1 MKVFSIFT
9 ICLFSISVFA
19 QNKMNIIPASDKM
32 VSIQEGD
39 EIYKNS
45 WTISPDLK
53 PDVYYTKC
61 KNCKVTFLTDQAQ
74 YSVNVKSGKSYDFI
88 ILLNGKDTAWT
99 RIVCDESKFP
109 KDYLSIL
116 KKAKNYNTG
125 EKRDIPKFT
134 YQKPDNPNLMEL
146 RKGFKLDSIAGT
158 GNEISKILNLMHW
171 IHQLIPHDGQHE
183 NPVVKNAMSMIT
195 VCKKDNR
202 GLNCRGLGTVLNE
215 CYLSMG
221 FKSRFITCMPKDT
234 IFDDCHVIN
243 VVYSNDL
250 GKWIWLD
257 PTHDA
262 FVMNET
268 GELLSVEEVR
278 DRVISGKP
286 LILNPTANWN
296 NKVSTTKKEYLYNY
310 MAKNLYR
317 IECPLNS
324 EYNVETRV
332 NGMKYEYVE
341 LLPLDGYRQTPIIR
355 TVMNKTNNTKFI
367 NYTTNNPKV
376 FWAKPE

>member
-1 MKVFSIFT
+1 MKIFSIII
-9 ICLFSISVFA
+9 ICLFCCSVFA
-19 QNKMNIIPASDKM
+19 QTKMNIIPASDKM

-45 WTISPDLK
+45 WTISPELK
-53 PDVYYTKC
+53 PDEYYTKC

-74 YSVNVKSGKSYDFI
+74 YSVNVKSGKSYNFI

-116 KKAKNYNTG
+116 KKGKKYNFD

-183 NPVVKNAMSMIT
+183 NPTVKNAMSMIT

-257 PTHDA
+257 PTNDA
-262 FVMNET
+262 YVMNET

-296 NKVSTTKKEYLYNY
+296 NKVSTTKKDYLYNY

-341 LLPLDGYRQTPIIR
+341 LLPLDGYRQTPVIR
-355 TVMNKTNNTKFI
+355 NVTNKINNTTFI

>member
-1 MKVFSIFT
+1 MKIFSIII
-9 ICLFSISVFA
+9 ICLFGCSVFA
-19 QNKMNIIPASDKM
+19 QTKMNIIPASDKM

-45 WTISPDLK
+45 WTISPKLK
-53 PDVYYTKC
+53 PDEYYTKC

-74 YSVNVKSGKSYDFI
+74 YSVNVKSGKSYNFI

-116 KKAKNYNTG
+116 KKGKKYNFD

-183 NPVVKNAMSMIT
+183 NPTVKNAMSMIT

-262 FVMNET
+262 YVMNET

-296 NKVSTTKKEYLYNY
+296 NKVSTTKKDYLYNY

-341 LLPLDGYRQTPIIR
+341 LLPLDGYRQKPIIR